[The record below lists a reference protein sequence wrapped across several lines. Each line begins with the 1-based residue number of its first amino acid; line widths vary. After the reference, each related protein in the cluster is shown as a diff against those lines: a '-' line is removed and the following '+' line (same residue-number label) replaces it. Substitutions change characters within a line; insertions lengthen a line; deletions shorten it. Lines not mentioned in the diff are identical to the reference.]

1 MLVKSITSGLD
12 EVHVNPRQ
20 IVDAWESDGR
30 YRFRLSNGVHLYE
43 TDRESYDRIV
53 AWMKRQDG

>member
-1 MLVKSITSGLD
+1 MVVKSITSGLD

-20 IVDAWESDGR
+20 IVDAWEYDGR
-30 YRFRLSNGVHLYE
+30 YSFRLSNGICAYE

-53 AWMKRQDG
+53 AWMEQVR

>member
-12 EVHVNPRQ
+12 EVHVNPHQ

-30 YRFRLSNGVHLYE
+30 YRFRLSNGIYAYE

-53 AWMKRQDG
+53 AWMEGK